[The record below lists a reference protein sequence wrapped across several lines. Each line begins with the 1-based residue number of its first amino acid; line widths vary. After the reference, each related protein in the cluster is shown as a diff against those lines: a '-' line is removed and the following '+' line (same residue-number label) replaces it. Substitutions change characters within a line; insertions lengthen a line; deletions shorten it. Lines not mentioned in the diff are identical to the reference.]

1 MEKVIIY
8 FAVRPLR
15 PFPSHPTRSL
25 LAVSITGGSSLLLRS
40 SPTSLTFP
48 TRLLLFC
55 QAPSCIPGATFSLQ
69 FLSLLFSHC
78 VNQIFSY
85 QCSNF
90 FNVRRKCDSL
100 AFQKFN
106 VSLNVSTTCDLAVP
120 VIWNE
125 LYRKRGSRIQLTKVK
140 CRLGESLL
148 PQVES
153 FL

>member
-25 LAVSITGGSSLLLRS
+25 PAVSITGGSSLLLRS
-40 SPTSLTFP
+40 PPTSLTFP
-48 TRLLLFC
+48 EGYFCFVRLPAAY
-55 QAPSCIPGATFSLQ
+55 QVPQ

-85 QCSNF
+85 QCPNF